1 MQSGFDPKLCF
12 GDALMSFAWSGSAA
26 GSAPTPLSETP
37 KKTKSAKYAQHEIEE
52 KYTFLQFFYRIIPYQ
67 TLGQHGKTE
76 WRYNHGQ
83 QLEATRLCQHA
94 FPAGDPMWFLSTQ
107 NLAKRCGPMQR
118 LRHVLSQEMHNQMS
132 KFHDMR
138 PSGCGGRF
146 SSHSSIRRIQIDRSR
161 RHRGWGGRFWGERR
175 GTWAHT
181 QCHGIEDLI
190 IYLFIYS

>member
-1 MQSGFDPKLCF
+1 
-12 GDALMSFAWSGSAA
+12 
-26 GSAPTPLSETP
+26 
-37 KKTKSAKYAQHEIEE
+37 
-52 KYTFLQFFYRIIPYQ
+52 
-67 TLGQHGKTE
+67 
-76 WRYNHGQ
+76 
-83 QLEATRLCQHA
+83 
-94 FPAGDPMWFLSTQ
+94 MWFLSTQ

-190 IYLFIYS
+190 IYLFIYSQLHLQQCRPRLEQHRQSFSDLISQGIKRVNSAHNLAIPAIVSTLNQGSRSLPPSPQHTPRYALLISIQFSVS